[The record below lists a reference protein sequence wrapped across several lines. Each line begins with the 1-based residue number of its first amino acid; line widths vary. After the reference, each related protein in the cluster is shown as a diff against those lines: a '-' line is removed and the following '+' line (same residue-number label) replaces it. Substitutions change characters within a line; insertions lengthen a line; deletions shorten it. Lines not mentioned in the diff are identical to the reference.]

1 MKTNFR
7 ILGTIIVLLY
17 SCQGKDSEGYIEDG
31 IETYPVD
38 ISKIDKK
45 MLEKWVTFNRESD
58 SIIAAAQLAINQ
70 ESNAVELHPQDERED
85 MSIRI
90 EETQKHLTKF
100 KNKVKFIREFATHI
114 ENWDPGLQRK
124 HDSLKLDYIQEK
136 LKLENA
142 VCQLSE

>member
-1 MKTNFR
+1 MKTNFL

-17 SCQGKDSEGYIEDG
+17 SCQGKDSQDYIEDG
-31 IETYPVD
+31 IAYPAE
-38 ISKIDKK
+38 ISRIDKK
-45 MLEKWVTFNRESD
+45 MLEKWVSFNRESD
-58 SIIAAAQLAINQ
+58 SIIAAAQLAINK
-70 ESNAVELHPQDERED
+70 EREAVELHPQDEREY

-90 EETQKHLTKF
+90 AETQKHLDKF
-100 KNKVKFIREFATHI
+100 KNKVKFIREFAAHI

-142 VCQLSE
+142 LCQFSE